1 VRSGSEAGQTLI
13 EMLIAATVA
22 LIIVGVVADLT
33 ISALHSQSDQ
43 TNRLTAQQDVRLA
56 VDRMKRQIHCGQT
69 ATTGAMDTVSAS
81 GTLVVTMNS
90 SCSTTG
96 TVTWCVV
103 PGSGG
108 LYTLKSSA
116 GACDATHGTPL
127 VKSITSATPFTVTPA
142 GTTGTTLR
150 ANVDSLGGSF
160 SLPVVSISG
169 LSGTNVFSVGASP
182 TSVTCTGTSGTGPL
196 LTGCSGGSGGPYSK
210 GTWVVLSG
218 QQQFRQVG
226 INLAVRST
234 TGPNRS
240 FRLQDT
246 ADLRNSTS

>member
-1 VRSGSEAGQTLI
+1 
-13 EMLIAATVA
+13 MLIAATVA

-69 ATTGAMDTVSAS
+69 ATTGGGGA
-81 GTLVVTMNS
+81 TLTVTMNS

-96 TVTWCVV
+96 TVIWCVV
-103 PGSGG
+103 AGSGG
-108 LYTLKSSA
+108 LYTLKSGSV
-116 GACDATHGTPL
+116 CDATHGTPL
-127 VKSITSATPFTVTPA
+127 IKTVTSPTPFTVTPA
-142 GTTGTTLR
+142 GTTGTSLR
-150 ANVDSLGGSF
+150 ANVDALGGSF
-160 SLPVVSISG
+160 SLPVVDITGFTG
-169 LSGTNVFSVGASP
+169 LPNPYYVSVGASP
-182 TSVTCTGTSGTGPL
+182 TAVACTGTSGAGPL